1 MSNKKITLS
10 LSSKINKMSSIH
22 KFKQGDAITRVSP
35 SKRGDRSYMGEKLI
49 LIGIANNQIYYERF
63 DSISSLNGIRNVSLD
78 EWDEGWELYVEPL
91 TLLKKLT
98 LVGDAII

>member
-1 MSNKKITLS
+1 ML
-10 LSSKINKMSSIH
+10 SKINKMSSIH
-22 KFKQGDAITRVSP
+22 KFKQGEVITRVSP

-49 LIGIANNQIYYERF
+49 FIGITNNQIYYEKF
-63 DSISSLNGIRNVSLD
+63 DSISALNGIRNLALD
-78 EWDEGWELYVEPL
+78 QWDEGWELYVEPL